1 MGQQRQGYSH
11 CEKWGPRPV
20 SGATPPKEKTGLRPH
35 LHRLFLELVFLLCSL
50 PAVAAKD
57 CAHCPEMVVIPAGQ
71 FVMGAAPGEEE
82 RANLPE
88 EFRNRS
94 QPQRSVNVKQF
105 SAGRFEVTRGQ
116 YRMFA
121 EATGRS
127 GDGCFAWSG
136 SVFEMEPVNSWRN
149 SGYAQDDAHPVTCVS
164 WEDASAYVMWLSQHT
179 GRKYRLLTEAEWEY
193 AARAGTTT
201 TRFWGD
207 DADMSCE
214 YANGADRSTAALVPG
229 ADDWHV
235 ANCDDRYAYTAPV
248 GSYRPNAFGLYDM
261 LGNVEE
267 WTQDCWNGNYSGA
280 PTDGSAVATGDCSL
294 RVVRGGSWD
303 DAPVGVPAA
312 YRVGS
317 PTTIRVYRRGFRIAT
332 DM

>member
-1 MGQQRQGYSH
+1 
-11 CEKWGPRPV
+11 
-20 SGATPPKEKTGLRPH
+20 
-35 LHRLFLELVFLLCSL
+35 
-50 PAVAAKD
+50 
-57 CAHCPEMVVIPAGQ
+57 MVVIPAGR

-82 RANLPE
+82 RENLSE

-94 QPQRSVNVKQF
+94 QPQRSVQVKSF

-116 YRMFA
+116 YRVFA
-121 EATGRS
+121 QATGRGS
-127 GDGCFAWSG
+127 DGCFVWAG
-136 SVFEMEPVNSWRN
+136 ATFEIDQTKGWRDP
-149 SGYAQDDAHPVTCVS
+149 GYAQNDAHPVTCVS
-164 WEDASAYVMWLSQHT
+164 WEDASAYVSWLSQRT
-179 GRKYRLLTEAEWEY
+179 GRTYRLLTEAEWEY

-207 DADMSCE
+207 DANMSCD
-214 YANGADRSTAALVPG
+214 YANGADRSTAAQVPG
-229 ADDWHV
+229 AGNWHV
-235 ANCDDRYAYTAPV
+235 VNCDDRYAYTAPV

-267 WTQDCWNGNYSGA
+267 WTQDCWIGSYSGA
-280 PTDGSAVATGDCSL
+280 PTDGSAVAAGDCSL
-294 RVVRGGSWD
+294 RAVRGGSWD

-317 PTTIRVYRRGFRIAT
+317 PMTIRVYRRGFRVAT